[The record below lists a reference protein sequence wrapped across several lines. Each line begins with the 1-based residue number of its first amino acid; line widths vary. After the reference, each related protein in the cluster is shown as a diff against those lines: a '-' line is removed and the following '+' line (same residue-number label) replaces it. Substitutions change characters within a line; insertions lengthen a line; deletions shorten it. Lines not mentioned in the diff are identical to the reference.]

1 MSYIDAPFQFDGRG
15 RTRTTDRARHV
26 RNLIR
31 HVLLTNPGE
40 RVNRPDFGCGLRQLV
55 FAPNSDALATAVQF
69 RVETALQRWLAEVIK
84 VHDVVV
90 AARDGVLEVTVVYAR
105 LELAERTRDVLIVDV
120 EGP

>member
-1 MSYIDAPFQFDGRG
+1 MPYIDAPLQFDGRG
-15 RTRTTDRARHV
+15 RTRTTGRDRHV

-55 FAPNSDALATAVQF
+55 FAPSSEALAAAVQF
-69 RVETALQRWLAEVIK
+69 RVEAALQRWLAEAITVS
-84 VHDVVV
+84 DVRVT
-90 AARDGVLEVTVVYAR
+90 ARGGALEVTVVYTR
-105 LELAERTRDVLIVDV
+105 LEVAERTREVVTVDV